1 MYSVENKKIM
11 LEHGSINEGII
22 AVASGK
28 GGVGK
33 STVTV
38 NLATALSKIG
48 YKVGIIDADVRGF
61 SVPRILGV
69 KDKPKAIS
77 EKEIL
82 PPEVE
87 GIKVISMGS
96 FVSENSPV
104 IWRAPLL
111 GGALEQFFKDV
122 HWGELD
128 YLLLD
133 LPPGTGDMPLNIMQK
148 VPHAD
153 ILVVTTP
160 QVTATKVAGR
170 IGKMAEKMELNLL
183 GVIENMS
190 YYQCS
195 ECGNRD
201 YIFGEDGG
209 KNLADF
215 MGTELLGQL
224 PLISE
229 VRERSDS
236 GRPIIFEEPKSLISK
251 EFIKIA
257 EKIAERE
264 GGFDEK
270 VEPLKLNMEV
280 E

>member
-1 MYSVENKKIM
+1 MYSVVDKKIK
-11 LEHGSINEGII
+11 LNHGSINKKII

-38 NLATALSKIG
+38 NLATALAELG
-48 YKVGIIDADVRGF
+48 NKVGIIDADVRGF
-61 SVPRILGV
+61 SIPRILGV
-69 KDKPKAIS
+69 NTKPKAVN
-77 EKEIL
+77 EKEII
-82 PPEVE
+82 PPEVR
-87 GIKVISMGS
+87 GIKSISMGS
-96 FVSENSPV
+96 FVDENSPV

-122 HWGELD
+122 RWGDLD

-148 VPHAD
+148 VPHSD

-170 IGKMAEKMELNLL
+170 IGKMAEKMKLNLL
-183 GVIENMS
+183 GVVENMA
-190 YYQCS
+190 YYQCDN
-195 ECGNRD
+195 CGQKE
-201 YIFGEDGG
+201 YIFGENGG
-209 KNLADF
+209 QDLADY
-215 MGTELLGQL
+215 METELLGQL

-229 VRERSDS
+229 LRRRSDA
-236 GRPIIFEEPKSLISK
+236 GQPAVFADPDSLISS

-257 EKIAERE
+257 KKIAAQ
-264 GGFDEK
+264 GSGFDGSIQAAQ
-270 VEPLKLNMEV
+270 LKM
-280 E
+280 